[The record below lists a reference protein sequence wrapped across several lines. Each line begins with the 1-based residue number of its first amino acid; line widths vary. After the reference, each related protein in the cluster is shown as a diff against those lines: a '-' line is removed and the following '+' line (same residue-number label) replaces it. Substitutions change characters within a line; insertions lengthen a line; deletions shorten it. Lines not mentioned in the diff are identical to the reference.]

1 MITEFVSRMFA
12 LRDASHLAHW
22 STKSFAEHMALGS
35 FYEDL
40 IEKVDAIIESYQ
52 GCFGLIGEVE
62 TRRPSKAD
70 IRKQIAD
77 TANWLASN
85 KEKICEDND
94 VLSNLIDDLGQL
106 FATTHY
112 KLRFLK

>member
-1 MITEFVSRMFA
+1 MIEEFVSRMFA
-12 LRDASHLAHW
+12 LRDSCNLAHW

-35 FYEDL
+35 FYDDL

-52 GCFGLIGEVE
+52 GCFGLIGEVT
-62 TRRPSKAD
+62 TRRYTKAD

-77 TANWLASN
+77 EANWLASN
-85 KEKICEDND
+85 KEKLCEDND

-112 KLRFLK
+112 KLKFLK

>member
-1 MITEFVSRMFA
+1 MFA

-62 TRRPSKAD
+62 TQRYNKAD

-77 TANWLASN
+77 TANWLADN

-94 VLSNLIDDLGQL
+94 VLSNLIDDLGEL